1 MTDLAQD
8 IRVGFY
14 DGVTP
19 GGVALDGGV
28 HQPQAKAH
36 IQHISTPTTDSL
48 QMQQT
53 FAISASKGST
63 TCVAVQLKGL
73 SCKGQSA
80 FDSPPGSHISVSV
93 TNEGHGCERIIQSN
107 FGCRRG
113 PGAAFIRQP
122 GLFIVVRGFG
132 QRCTNAYGSRI
143 HRPVDKAV
151 QHQPAIKNLHTA
163 RVLVCMNVSW
173 DTFARP

>member
-14 DGVTP
+14 DSVAP
-19 GGVALDGGV
+19 GIVALDGGV

-63 TCVAVQLKGL
+63 TCVVVQLKGL
-73 SCKGQSA
+73 SCKGKSA

-107 FGCRRG
+107 FGWSRG
-113 PGAAFIRQP
+113 PDAAFIRQ
-122 GLFIVVRGFG
+122 FIVVRGFG
-132 QRCTNAYGSRI
+132 HRCTNAYGSRI

-151 QHQPAIKNLHTA
+151 QHQPSIKNLHTA